1 MMKRM
6 LIIALAIS
14 MVMVALPTTALAADS
29 KDVSILFT
37 SDMHSHMQSSDG
49 LGGLARI
56 KTAVD
61 SVKKQYPNSF
71 LFDGGDFTMGTPY
84 ETVFMTEAAELRLMG
99 ELGYD
104 AGTFGNHEF
113 DYKPAG
119 LAAMLNSARTKSGTA
134 HLPYLVNSNINWK
147 KTLADKKLAGEA
159 SKLKKAMDAYGVSDY
174 RIINKGGVRIAVF
187 GLMGKEAIADS
198 PMSGLKWTDY
208 IESAKS
214 TVAAIRKSG
223 QADMI
228 VCLSHSG
235 MYASQGDKAEDK
247 ELAKAVPDID
257 LIISGHSHESV
268 SKPVKEGDTYIV
280 SCGCFTEKLGHVILK
295 KSGDRYKL
303 VSYKLTEMNSSVAQN
318 SAMKAKVDSYLK
330 YIDSEYFSRFGYSG
344 AQKLASS
351 DFDFPSDASL
361 DAHRGESTLGNL
373 ITDSYVYAVKKI
385 EGSDYRNIDVAVVPS
400 GVVRGY
406 FKKGDVTVADAFDV
420 ASLGIGP
427 DNIPGY
433 PLVSIYATGKEVKL
447 LAEVDMSV
455 SPYIA
460 GTKLY
465 FSGLKYKYN
474 LHRLIMNRTY
484 DVTVNNG
491 EKIDNNKLYRVVVD
505 LYSCQMIGSMKSASK
520 GLLSF
525 VPKDKNGKAIKDINT
540 AIITGKDGEL
550 KQWYAIASYIDSFK
564 GNKIPAYYAE
574 NQGRKVDQT
583 GWNPVSLL
591 KQPNVVSLGAAAIVL
606 LLALV
611 VFLIVRRIRRHRE
624 RKRAK

>member
-1 MMKRM
+1 MIKRM
-6 LIIALAIS
+6 FVI
-14 MVMVALPTTALAADS
+14 VMAVLLVLTAVPGTVMAADS
-29 KDVSILFT
+29 GEVSILFT
-37 SDMHSHMQSSDG
+37 SDMHSHMQSSGG

-61 SVKKQYPNSF
+61 KVKKQYPNSF

-119 LAAMLNSARTKSGTA
+119 LAAMLNSARTRSGTA
-134 HLPYLVNSNINWK
+134 HLPYMVNSNINWK
-147 KTLADKKLAGEA
+147 QTLADKKLAGEA
-159 SKLKKAMDAYGVSDY
+159 AKLKKAMDAYGVSDY
-174 RIINKGGVRIAVF
+174 KIIKKGGVRIAVF

-198 PMSGLKWTDY
+198 PMSGLKWNDY
-208 IESAKS
+208 IESAKA
-214 TVAAIRKSG
+214 TVRAIKKSG
-223 QADMI
+223 KADMI

-247 ELAKAVPDID
+247 ELARAVPDID
-257 LIISGHSHESV
+257 LIISGHSHEAV
-268 SKPVKEGDTYIV
+268 SKPVEEGNTCIV
-280 SCGCFTEKLGHVILK
+280 SCGCFTEKLGHVVLK
-295 KSGDRYKL
+295 KSGDRYKP
-303 VSYKLTEMNSSVAQN
+303 VSYSLTEMDSSVAQN
-318 SAMKAKVDSYLK
+318 SAMKTRVDSYLK
-330 YIDSEYFSRFGYSG
+330 YIDSEYFSKFGYTG
-344 AQKLASS
+344 KQKLAVSA
-351 DFDFPSDASL
+351 FDFPTDASL
-361 DAHRGESTLGNL
+361 DARRGENTLGNL

-385 EGSDYRNIDVAVVPS
+385 EGSGYRDIDVAVVPS

-406 FKKGDVTVADAFDV
+406 FKKGDITVADAFDV

-465 FSGLKYKYN
+465 FSGLSYKYN
-474 LHRLIMNRTY
+474 LHRMIMNRTY

-525 VPKDKNGKAIKDINT
+525 VPKDKNGKAIRDINSG
-540 AIITGKDGEL
+540 IITGKDGEL
-550 KQWYAIASYIDSFK
+550 KQWYAIASYIDSFS
-564 GNKIPAYYAE
+564 GNKVPACYAE

-591 KQPNVVSLGAAAIVL
+591 KQPNVFSLGAAAIVV
-606 LLALV
+606 LLALAI
-611 VFLIVRRIRRHRE
+611 FLIARRIRRHRE
-624 RKRAK
+624 RKKAK